1 MGLAA
6 TNRMLSFAKVYGN
19 DMIKVLDG
27 SGIYFP
33 VMLVQACNESGYGTS
48 YSATHRNN
56 FFGISGG
63 KAIFKSPYDC
73 FFYYVNML
81 QTYHNYVNAGV
92 GTASDPYNQI
102 KAISDS
108 GYYDANTDENLP
120 PSQLPPNKT
129 WTAAQSAQRYYNI
142 NKGFLDGILLRLPI
156 GLINSQ
162 NASTASNLIASTQ
175 TT

>member
-19 DMIKVLDG
+19 DMIKALDG

-56 FFGISGG
+56 FFGIAGG
-63 KAIFKSPYDC
+63 KAIFKTPYDC
-73 FFYYVNML
+73 FTYYVNLL
-81 QTYHNYVNAGV
+81 QTYPNYVNSNV
-92 GTASDPYNQI
+92 GTASGPYNQI
-102 KAISDS
+102 KAIANS
-108 GYYDANTDENLP
+108 GYYDANTDETLP
-120 PSQLPPNKT
+120 VSQLPPNKV
-129 WTAAQSAQRYYNI
+129 WTKAESNARYYSI
-142 NKGFLDGILLRLPI
+142 NKKFLDGILLVLPI

-175 TT
+175 TI